1 MHVPCWPW
9 GQGSVEAAGGILA
22 AQTATWEHLSPEHP
36 HQKGVLDYSQ
46 VFSKYVGILNGFDV
60 NTVQILL
67 RLYLHL
73 QSRKFLW

>member
-1 MHVPCWPW
+1 MLAWE
-9 GQGSVEAAGGILA
+9 QGSVEAAGGILA
-22 AQTATWEHLSPEHP
+22 AQPATWEPLPPEHP
-36 HQKGVLDYSQ
+36 HQRGLLDYSQ
-46 VFSKYVGILNGFDV
+46 VSPKYMGILNGFDV